1 MSNKKKKKTEI
12 NNGNPLFM
20 IDRLNAYKWIKFCLL
35 YTSDAADE

>member
-20 IDRLNAYKWIKFCLL
+20 IDID
-35 YTSDAADE
+35 SDGNYIH